1 MLSYQ
6 YEPEPTA
13 TRVTGFAGVLA
24 YLDLACLLGLLEAV
38 DRYVQVSGVQGWLD
52 RQHVLALILLNL
64 AGGESMHDIRLLEAD
79 AGLCRMV
86 REAEG
91 HGLPRKERRDLE
103 RRFRKGRERTF
114 PSPSRVCEWL
124 EQFHDPVQEQQRAEG
139 AAFIPA
145 PNVHLEGLG
154 KVNQAL
160 LASVQRYA
168 PCPEATLDIDAT
180 LQETHKREAL
190 LCYKGFPAYQPL
202 NVYWAETGLL
212 VYSQF
217 RDGNVPAQ
225 SGILEAIKAS
235 LAVLP
240 PGVGRVLVRMDS
252 AGYQYEVLRYLATG
266 DGGQRAPIG
275 FTISN
280 DMTGEF
286 RAAVRQVP
294 EGEWQPL
301 ARRRGEAAQEWA
313 EVVYVPNALA
323 RSKEDPD
330 YRYLAIRERVEQG
343 VLPGMTEGEQ
353 QPKLPFATEVL
364 GGVTY
369 RLSGI
374 VTNREGGGAKLI
386 HWHHARCGKSE
397 EVHAILKTDLAGGR
411 FPSGKFGANAAWWAL
426 VVLASNLHA
435 ALRRL
440 ALPGTLKPKR
450 MKALRFALIT
460 VAGRVVERGRQLFVR
475 LAKDHPALAW
485 LAEMRRRLREL
496 ALIPA

>member
-6 YEPEPTA
+6 YQPEPTA
-13 TRVTGFAGVLA
+13 TQMTGYAGLLP
-24 YLDLACLLGLLEAV
+24 YLDLACLLGVVEAADAKV
-38 DRYVQVSGVQGWLD
+38 GIAGSQGWRD
-52 RQHVLALILLNL
+52 GQHVLALVLLNV
-64 AGGESMHDIRLLEAD
+64 AGGESMDDIRLLEAD
-79 AGLCRMV
+79 AGLGRMV
-86 REAEG
+86 QEAER
-91 HGLPRKERRDLE
+91 HGLPRKQRRELA
-103 RRFRKGRERTF
+103 RRFRKGRQRTF
-114 PSPSRVCEWL
+114 PSPTRVCEWL
-124 EQFHDPVQEQQRAEG
+124 EQFHDPAQEQQRVEG

-145 PNVHLEGLG
+145 ANAHLRGLAQ
-154 KVNQAL
+154 VNETL

-168 PCPEATLDIDAT
+168 PSAEATLDIDAT

-190 LCYKGFPAYQPL
+190 LCYKGYRAYQPL

-225 SGILEAIKAS
+225 SGILEAIRAS

-240 PGVGRVLVRMDS
+240 PGVERVLVRMDS

-266 DGGQRAPIG
+266 DGGRRAPIG

-280 DMTGEF
+280 DMTAEF

-294 EGEWQPL
+294 EGEWQSL
-301 ARRRGEAAQEWA
+301 ARPRGEAAQEWA

-323 RSKEDPD
+323 RSKQDPD
-330 YRYLAIRERVEQG
+330 YRYLAIRERMEQG
-343 VLPGMTEGEQ
+343 VLPGMAEGEA
-353 QPKLPFATEVL
+353 QPKLPFATEEL

-374 VTNREGGGAKLI
+374 VTNREEGGAELI

-475 LAKDHPALAW
+475 LAQDHPALAW
-485 LAEMRRRLREL
+485 LAEMRRKLRVL
-496 ALIPA
+496 ALSRA

>member
-13 TRVTGFAGVLA
+13 TQMTGFAGLVP
-24 YLDLACLLGLLEAV
+24 YLDLVCLLGVLEAV
-38 DRYVQVSGVQGWLD
+38 DGEVGIEGSQGWLD
-52 RQHVLALILLNL
+52 RQHALALLLLNV
-64 AGGESMHDIRLLEAD
+64 AGGESMDDLRLLEAD

-86 REAEG
+86 REAER
-91 HGLPRKERRDLE
+91 HGLPRKERRELE
-103 RRFRKGRERTF
+103 RRFRKGRLRTF

-124 EQFHDPVQEQQRAEG
+124 EQFHDPAQEQERVAG
-139 AAFIPA
+139 TAFIPA
-145 PNVHLEGLG
+145 PNGHLEGLG

-160 LASVQRYA
+160 LAAVQRYA

-180 LQETHKREAL
+180 LQETRKREAL
-190 LCYKGFPAYQPL
+190 VCYKGYPAYQPL
-202 NVYWAETGLL
+202 SVYWAETQFL

-240 PGVGRVLVRMDS
+240 PGVERVLVRMDS
-252 AGYQYEVLRYLATG
+252 AGYQYEVMKFCATG
-266 DGGQRAPIG
+266 DGGRRAPIG

-286 RAAVRQVP
+286 RAAGRQVP

-301 ARRRGEAAQEWA
+301 ARPRGEAAQEWA

-323 RSKEDPD
+323 RSKQDPD
-330 YRYLAIRERVEQG
+330 YRYLAIRERVDQG
-343 VLPGMTEGEQ
+343 VLPGMTEGQ
-353 QPKLPFATEVL
+353 QPQLPFATEVL
-364 GGVTY
+364 AGVTY

-374 VTNREGGGAKLI
+374 VTNRAGDGAELI

-397 EVHAILKTDLAGGR
+397 EAHAILKTDLAGGR
-411 FPSGKFGANAAWWAL
+411 FPSGRFGANAAWWAL
-426 VVLASNLHA
+426 VVLAYNLHA

-440 ALPGTLKPKR
+440 ALPGGLKPKR
-450 MKALRFALIT
+450 MKALRFALIA
-460 VAGRVVERGRQLFVR
+460 VPGRVVERGRQLFVR
-475 LAKDHPALAW
+475 LARDHPALAW
-485 LAEMRRRLREL
+485 LAEMRRKLREL